1 MYCRLVRVFLIR
13 IDFDEPHCKSNLGW
27 FHHRVP
33 LSPQRCGMFEY
44 FIQAHKALF
53 GPQPGPLPRHK
64 RKGEGFRGRKI
75 IRIWLFAF

>member
-1 MYCRLVRVFLIR
+1 MKRFLIR
-13 IDFDEPHCKSNLGW
+13 TDFDEPHCAGLAWRLHKTAA
-27 FHHRVP
+27 
-33 LSPQRCGMFEY
+33 MFEY